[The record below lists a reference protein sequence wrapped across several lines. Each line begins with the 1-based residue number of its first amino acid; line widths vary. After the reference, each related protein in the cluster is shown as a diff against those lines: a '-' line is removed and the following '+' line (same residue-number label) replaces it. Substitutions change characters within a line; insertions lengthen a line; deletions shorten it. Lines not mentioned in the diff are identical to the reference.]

1 MIIRRQEFGASAES
15 AEVAEREQRA
25 CSSSDPFLDV
35 AILPGQFEGD
45 KCNKVRWDQ
54 VCSMYTSF
62 SIKNFR
68 CIEDLTIEPLARVN
82 LIVGKNNMGKTALLE
97 ALWLHSGPNLPGLG
111 DRLAR
116 FRGIPGQDPGRLM
129 HDLFYD
135 FDPNRTIVL
144 SAKGNDEVD
153 KGTLNIKLK
162 KRDESLLTT
171 VTASDSP
178 SDPPRGS
185 QESDV
190 SAISDTAITLDYT
203 DAKGKNY
210 RSSGWWVRSEGQ
222 TVQLGTNARMTF
234 TNEGMAGQAATMPP
248 RPSNV
253 FLGARQRTGPDEDVR
268 RFGKAELEGYADHL
282 ASCLERVDSRIQRL
296 LTIAAPPTPMIY
308 ADVGL
313 TRPVPVGFLGDGV
326 SRLLSLALA
335 FHESRGGMIFIDE
348 VENGLH
354 YSVLEDVWKELSRL
368 STEFGVQIFATT
380 HSHECMASAR
390 EAFASMGDETLCIHR
405 LSLQDGRIAATT
417 YSFEDLTFTLD
428 YGAEMR

>member
-1 MIIRRQEFGASAES
+1 
-15 AEVAEREQRA
+15 
-25 CSSSDPFLDV
+25 
-35 AILPGQFEGD
+35 
-45 KCNKVRWDQ
+45 
-54 VCSMYTSF
+54 MYTSF
-62 SIKNFR
+62 SIRNFR
-68 CIEDLTIEPLARVN
+68 CIKGLTIEPLARVN

-97 ALWLHSGPNLPGLG
+97 ALWLYSGPNLPDLG

-135 FDPNRTIVL
+135 FNPKNTITL

-153 KGTLNIKLK
+153 KGTLNVKLQR
-162 KRDESLLTT
+162 RDDSLLTT
-171 VTASDSP
+171 VPASDSP

-190 SAISDTAITLDYT
+190 SAISDTAIVLNYID
-203 DAKGKNY
+203 DEGKKY

-222 TVQLGTNARMTF
+222 SVQIGTNASMTV
-234 TNEGMAGQAATMPP
+234 TNEGIAGQVAKMSA
-248 RPSNV
+248 RPSNI
-253 FLGARQRTGPDEDVR
+253 FISARQRVGMEEDVG
-268 RFGKAELEGYADHL
+268 RFGVAELEGYADQL
-282 ASCLERVDSRIQRL
+282 AMSLKPADDRIKRL

-326 SRLLSLALA
+326 SRLLSMALA
-335 FHESRGGMIFIDE
+335 FREARGGMIFIDE

-354 YSVLEDVWKELSRL
+354 YSVLEDVWKELSWL
-368 STEFGVQIFATT
+368 SREFDVQIFATT
-380 HSHECMASAR
+380 HSNECMVAAR
-390 EAFASMGDETLCIHR
+390 DAFNSVDDETLCIHR
-405 LSLQDGRIAATT
+405 LSLQEGRISATT
-417 YSFEDLTFTLD
+417 YSFEDLDFTLD